1 METGHTFAYPA
12 RFETIGDTTVV
23 SFPDLPEALTEGAN
37 DADAAAQAVDCLDE
51 AIAGR
56 IARREDIPSPSPV
69 RGRRQRL
76 VVVPQQTAVKAALY
90 LAMGEARL
98 SNVRLARRL
107 GCDEKEVRR
116 MLDPRHATRME
127 RMREALSAC
136 GKEIQITVCDVAPRG
151 RILGAPG
158 TRAGGTIRPARAV
171 RSGGRRR

>member
-1 METGHTFAYPA
+1 MDTAHTFAYPA
-12 RFETIGDTTVV
+12 SFETIDDTTVV
-23 SFPDLPEALTEGAN
+23 SFPDLPEALTEGEN
-37 DADAAAQAVDCLDE
+37 EADAAAQAVDCLDE

-56 IARREDIPSPSPV
+56 IARHEDIPSPSPV

-90 LAMGEARL
+90 LAMREAGL

-107 GCDEKEVRR
+107 GCDEKEIRR

-127 RMREALSAC
+127 RMRAALSAC
-136 GKEIQITVCDVAPRG
+136 GKEIRITVCDVAPRG
-151 RILGAPG
+151 RILRAPG
-158 TRAGGTIRPARAV
+158 ARGGGTIRPARAV